1 MAHHADSTTARRMI
15 TLVLAGAVA
24 LAVAGCGTGSGAAE
38 VPEATAPSE
47 ATEPAGEETAGRV
60 ETEAPGPADQDA
72 ETQQP
77 ETQDAGTGNPDAA
90 AEPDEQSSDVEDGSF
105 AAYLTEVDESAVV
118 VDKIEI
124 LAGEEAEAA
133 RADDGE
139 PPVEDGLDIPYLRN
153 RNDLLRTLP
162 VAADVTVAV
171 YDCSQACEHVEWSYA
186 DLVAGE
192 PLPYGGPDAPFM
204 VTVLDGEVVEISE
217 VYLP

>member
-38 VPEATAPSE
+38 APEATAPSE
-47 ATEPAGEETAGRV
+47 ATEQEETAGPD
-60 ETEAPGPADQDA
+60 ETEAPAPESSHA
-72 ETQQP
+72 EPQG
-77 ETQDAGTGNPDAA
+77 AGTGIADAA

-105 AAYLTEVDESAVV
+105 AAYLTEVGESAIV
-118 VDKIEI
+118 VDRIEI
-124 LAGEEAEAA
+124 LSGEEAEAA
-133 RADDGE
+133 RAEDGQ

-192 PLPYGGPDAPFM
+192 PLPYGGPDGPFV